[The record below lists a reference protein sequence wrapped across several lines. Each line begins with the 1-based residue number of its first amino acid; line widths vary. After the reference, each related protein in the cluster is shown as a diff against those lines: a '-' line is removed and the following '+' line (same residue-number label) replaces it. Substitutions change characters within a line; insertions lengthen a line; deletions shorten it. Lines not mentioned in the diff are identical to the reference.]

1 MNSSKDEY
9 KEQKKVAFLIFV
21 LGLIMS
27 FLIPVWQSP
36 DEYSHLRMIGNS
48 VKIEDFAD
56 NVMESIGIENERIE
70 FNYDEKV
77 NIEEEKQALWKEPTY
92 ERIEMLP
99 KGVTLSIIKHFPA
112 TLGMMLGIIIGFPTI
127 WVMHLGELF
136 SLLFYTVVCY
146 YSLKIMPVKKS
157 ALAFVMTFPMA
168 LQQAGSINYDAVL
181 IPLCFLFISY
191 TFFLKYTAEI
201 VRLKDMFFL
210 MCVWGIIVYIKMPY
224 AFLAFLILLIPLNKF
239 NIAIKGLKV
248 DEVFIKKTRIFFLIF
263 FWVVLVSIV
272 YLFRHNMWI
281 QIIYGF
287 VAEWKRGIY
296 LFLETG
302 KTWGEFLLVSTV
314 GNFGWLDTPM
324 NLMPVLL
331 LYMLA
336 AFFAFQRENEK
347 KLRKWDYFI
356 LAITIFCLCV
366 FTTIALTN
374 HTIKV
379 TLFGS
384 EFADGTYSIRTALYQ
399 IPYIGG
405 LQGRYYLPF
414 VGLFFILLPQRIRLK
429 ENIVK
434 IVFIT
439 SELILYI
446 YVFVILLQRYWF
458 A

>member
-1 MNSSKDEY
+1 MNSSSGKHKDQR
-9 KEQKKVAFLIFV
+9 KIVFLIFV

-27 FLIPVWQSP
+27 FMIPVWQSP

-48 VKIEDFAD
+48 VKIENFAD
-56 NVMESIGIENERIE
+56 NMMESVGIENGRIE

-92 ERIEMLP
+92 EKNEMLP
-99 KGVTLSIIKHFPA
+99 KGITLSIIKHFPA
-112 TLGMMLGIIIGFPTI
+112 TLGIMLGISIGFPTI

-181 IPLCFLFISY
+181 IPLCFLFIAY
-191 TFFLKYTAEI
+191 VFFLKYKAEI
-201 VRLKDMFFL
+201 VGLKDILFL
-210 MCVWGIIVYIKMPY
+210 MGVWGIIAYIKMPY
-224 AFLAFLILLIPLNKF
+224 AFLAFLVLLIPLNKF
-239 NIAIKGLKV
+239 NISIKGFTI
-248 DEVFIKKTRIFFLIF
+248 DEIFIKKVRIFFLIISF
-263 FWVVLVSIV
+263 VIAISIV

-287 VAEWKRGIY
+287 IAEWKRGIY

-324 NLMPVLL
+324 DLLPVLFV
-331 LYMLA
+331 YVLA
-336 AFFAFQRENEK
+336 AFFAFQREDEK

-356 LAITIFCLCV
+356 LAITIFCLCI

-384 EFADGTYSIRTALYQ
+384 EFAEETYSIRTALYQ

-414 VGLFFILLPQRIRLK
+414 ICLFFILLPQRIRLK